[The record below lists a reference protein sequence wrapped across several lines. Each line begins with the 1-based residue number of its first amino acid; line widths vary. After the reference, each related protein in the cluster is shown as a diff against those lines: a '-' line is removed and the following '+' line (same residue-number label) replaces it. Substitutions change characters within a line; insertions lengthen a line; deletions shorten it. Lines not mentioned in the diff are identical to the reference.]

1 MKRFATLVLILV
13 VTCSVVAIAE
23 EEQHKSV
30 LDSIGGWFGQAWED
44 TSGWVSQAWS
54 DASKWVE
61 GAWGDASKWVE
72 QAWNDSSQWAT
83 DIWGDVST
91 WASETYES
99 ASGSIG
105 AWWAETFNTVTE
117 TTSNPWEWL
126 TEEVKALEPETLKT
140 LSTVKEAAMANEGD
154 AEAKVKAAFFAMLNT
169 LKLNDEDSEKVWDTI
184 EAYASQKGISKL
196 AASKLALP
204 YLFQLTIDSAQ
215 TQESI
220 PAIAIAQY
228 LTAIVEK
235 LNVDTTDMANQ
246 LVDQLNEALKVI

>member
-1 MKRFATLVLILV
+1 MKRFATLVLILIMS
-13 VTCSVVAIAE
+13 CSFALAE
-23 EEQHKSV
+23 EEQPKSV
-30 LDSIGGWFGQAWED
+30 WDSIGGWFGQAWED

-72 QAWNDSSQWAT
+72 QAWNDSSQWVT

-126 TEEVKALEPETLKT
+126 TAEAKTLQPEALKT
-140 LSTVKEAAMANEGD
+140 LSDVKEAAMSNGSD
-154 AEAKVKAAFFAMLNT
+154 AEEKVEVVFLAMLKT
-169 LKLNDEDSEKVWDTI
+169 LKLNDEDSEKVWSTV
-184 EAYASQKGISKL
+184 EAYANQKGISKL

-204 YLFQLTIDSAQ
+204 YLFQLTIDSTE
-215 TQESI
+215 TQEGI

-235 LNVDTTDMANQ
+235 LNVSTTEVASQ
-246 LVDQLNEALKVI
+246 FVDQLNEVLNGI